1 MVLVTEDDRIIDLAQ
16 GIVDNQTSTFSE
28 NITIPDKFPSNG
40 YDVEIRFDFYTQQPD
55 GGPYYASEEP
65 IIDPLTES
73 ISVLPTPT
81 VLAGIESEFVVELAE
96 SEKITTLTNNDLQL
110 STVVTD
116 LADSSLLAGVLV
128 EFFFDYNGSN
138 VSMGTSQTDANG
150 TANLTW
156 NAAGIAPG
164 AYEILVLVAD
174 DLTDPLAKGNSRH
187 LGNSTALNITIQG
200 NTDFRIDSIPARR
213 LPGNSNLPN
222 L

>member
-1 MVLVTEDDRIIDLAQ
+1 MLWTIRHQLSQRISQFQLLY
-16 GIVDNQTSTFSE
+16 
-28 NITIPDKFPSNG
+28 SNAH
-40 YDVEIRFDFYTQQPD
+40 DEIRFDFYSQQPV

-73 ISVLPTPT
+73 ISALPTPT
-81 VLAGIESEFVVELAE
+81 VLVGIESEFVIQLADAREL
-96 SEKITTLTNNDLQL
+96 TTLTNNDVQL

-116 LADSSLLAGVLV
+116 LADSSFLAGVSV
-128 EFFFDYNGSN
+128 EFFFDFNGSN

-150 TANLTW
+150 SANLTW

-187 LGNSTALNITIQG
+187 LETALLSISPSKEILTLGLIQ
-200 NTDFRIDSIPARR
+200 FQR
-213 LPGNSNLPN
+213 LSLQV
-222 L
+222 LISML